1 MKRKRMVEIKLLSI
15 RNKEEELRM
24 KYTNTYRTLA
34 EFGRKLLNKP
44 TLAEGLP
51 IISAY
56 AKDVIKAERCSI
68 FIYDADKQNFW
79 TTISDGVDKIT
90 IPADKGIIGY
100 TFKTKEPVLTND
112 AYAHPKF
119 LAQVDKTTG
128 YKTRNIITS
137 PIFSS
142 KREVI
147 AVLQLLNKEEDFD
160 EEDKKFMTFF
170 SHYIS
175 GFLELS
181 DVFLRED
188 IKQNEVTID
197 E

>member
-1 MKRKRMVEIKLLSI
+1 MLKMSLKPRDVLYFFMTEK
-15 RNKEEELRM
+15 NKI
-24 KYTNTYRTLA
+24 
-34 EFGRKLLNKP
+34 FGRL
-44 TLAEGLP
+44 
-51 IISAY
+51 
-56 AKDVIKAERCSI
+56 
-68 FIYDADKQNFW
+68 
-79 TTISDGVDKIT
+79 SDGIDKIT
-90 IPADKGIIGY
+90 IPADKGIVGY
-100 TFKTKEPVLTND
+100 TFKIKEPVLTND
-112 AYAHPKF
+112 AYSHPKF
-119 LAQVDKTTG
+119 LSQVDKSTG

-188 IKQNEVTID
+188 MKLKEVTIN